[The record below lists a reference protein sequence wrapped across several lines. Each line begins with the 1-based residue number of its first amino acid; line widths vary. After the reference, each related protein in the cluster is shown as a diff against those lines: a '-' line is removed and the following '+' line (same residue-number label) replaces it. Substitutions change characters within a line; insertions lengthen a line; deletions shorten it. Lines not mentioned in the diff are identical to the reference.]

1 MRKSAG
7 HSERSDSLENESVDP
22 TESRPSLLLPLLL
35 VPEGGM
41 AAAAASAS
49 RLLGQEE
56 VAVARWDCA
65 VVGVPLLMQT
75 RIGGGGGSGSLD
87 VGGGCGIH
95 FVLLLLRKRERKRE
109 KMALLLIG
117 Q

>member
-75 RIGGGGGSGSLD
+75 RIGGGGSGSLD